1 MVSQALFAALATLVI
16 ACPCAL
22 GLATPTALMVGMGRA
37 ASLGVLIRNGEAIQ
51 RMREIDTI
59 VFDKTGTLTI
69 GKPVVRE
76 VVAKDPSL
84 LFELAW
90 AMESLS
96 THPLSKAIMVFLSE
110 KGYFS
115 SSDEGGVKGVQNIP
129 GQGMKGWYQ
138 GCSVV
143 VGSLRFLREEKI
155 LLSPEDEAR
164 MESFSHQGMTI
175 VAIGY
180 DGKFVGGFALADSLK
195 NEARE
200 VVRVLHDK
208 GIRTV
213 MLTGDHRITA
223 KSIAEELGI
232 DEDPLVL
239 LAERDERILE
249 AMRRELR
256 PMPGLYELLEALRPV
271 AKLAVG
277 TGNTRKMVQEV
288 LRILGLEGF
297 FDFIQTSDNVQA
309 GKPSPEIFEKACQGL
324 GLEGSQ
330 VAVLED
336 SANGIRAAHAA
347 GCLPLAVPNEY
358 TRNQD
363 FSFAHRVFSDLFEA
377 KDFVLKWVIQ

>member
-1 MVSQALFAALATLVI
+1 MKGVI
-16 ACPCAL
+16 FDMD
-22 GLATPTALMVGMGRA
+22 GLMVDTEMFYFQVEREMGR
-37 ASLGVLIRNGEAIQ
+37 RY
-51 RMREIDTI
+51 
-59 VFDKTGTLTI
+59 
-69 GKPVVRE
+69 GKVVE
-76 VVAKDPSL
+76 DSL
-84 LFELAW
+84 LHR
-90 AMESLS
+90 M
-96 THPLSKAIMVFLSE
+96 M
-110 KGYFS
+110 
-115 SSDEGGVKGVQNIP
+115 
-129 GQGMKGWYQ
+129 GQKPIDSM
-138 GCSVV
+138 
-143 VGSLRFLREEKI
+143 
-155 LLSPEDEAR
+155 R
-164 MESFSHQGMTI
+164 M
-175 VAIGY
+175 
-180 DGKFVGGFALADSLK
+180 FV
-195 NEARE
+195 
-200 VVRVLHDK
+200 
-208 GIRTV
+208 
-213 MLTGDHRITA
+213 
-223 KSIAEELGI
+223 EELGI

>member
-1 MVSQALFAALATLVI
+1 MKGVI
-16 ACPCAL
+16 FDMD
-22 GLATPTALMVGMGRA
+22 GLMVDTEMFYFQVEREMGRRY
-37 ASLGVLIRNGEAIQ
+37 GR
-51 RMREIDTI
+51 
-59 VFDKTGTLTI
+59 
-69 GKPVVRE
+69 VVE
-76 VVAKDPSL
+76 DSL
-84 LFELAW
+84 LHR
-90 AMESLS
+90 M
-96 THPLSKAIMVFLSE
+96 M
-110 KGYFS
+110 
-115 SSDEGGVKGVQNIP
+115 
-129 GQGMKGWYQ
+129 GQKPIDSM
-138 GCSVV
+138 
-143 VGSLRFLREEKI
+143 
-155 LLSPEDEAR
+155 R
-164 MESFSHQGMTI
+164 M
-175 VAIGY
+175 
-180 DGKFVGGFALADSLK
+180 FV
-195 NEARE
+195 
-200 VVRVLHDK
+200 
-208 GIRTV
+208 
-213 MLTGDHRITA
+213 
-223 KSIAEELGI
+223 EELGI

-363 FSFAHRVFSDLFEA
+363 FSLAHRVFSDLSEA

>member
-1 MVSQALFAALATLVI
+1 
-16 ACPCAL
+16 
-22 GLATPTALMVGMGRA
+22 
-37 ASLGVLIRNGEAIQ
+37 
-51 RMREIDTI
+51 
-59 VFDKTGTLTI
+59 
-69 GKPVVRE
+69 
-76 VVAKDPSL
+76 
-84 LFELAW
+84 
-90 AMESLS
+90 
-96 THPLSKAIMVFLSE
+96 
-110 KGYFS
+110 
-115 SSDEGGVKGVQNIP
+115 VKGVIFDMDGLMVDTEMFYFQVEREM
-129 GQGMKGWYQ
+129 GRRYGR
-138 GCSVV
+138 VV
-143 VGSLRFLREEKI
+143 E
-155 LLSPEDEAR
+155 
-164 MESFSHQGMTI
+164 
-175 VAIGY
+175 
-180 DGKFVGGFALADSLK
+180 DSL
-195 NEARE
+195 
-200 VVRVLHDK
+200 LHRMMGQKPIDSM
-208 GIRTV
+208 RMFV
-213 MLTGDHRITA
+213 
-223 KSIAEELGI
+223 EELGI

-297 FDFIQTSDNVQA
+297 FDFVQTSDNVQA

-330 VAVLED
+330 AAVLED

-363 FSFAHRVFSDLFEA
+363 FSLAHRVFSDLFEA